1 LGTST
6 ANKIVSNCCSTAK
19 VANAINL
26 HKTTVT
32 MAILAL
38 AAWALQQQ
46 IRLFL
51 SVAKLPKKQNQL
63 SSIKTV
69 IMATFSLVS

>member
-1 LGTST
+1 
-6 ANKIVSNCCSTAK
+6 
-19 VANAINL
+19 
-26 HKTTVT
+26 

-51 SVAKLPKKQNQL
+51 SVAKLPKKQSQL
-63 SSIKTV
+63 SSIKNSDNGYAFFGFLST
-69 IMATFSLVS
+69 ATTNKDLPWFLG